1 MSNQV
6 IENRERLFSI
16 GKSSKERVN
25 KTLNY
30 LENYYTLS
38 KLKRNDRKESMI
50 KLGKDIEELIKL
62 ISDDINSSK
71 KCLSELDKK
80 ALKPKALINESF
92 FDGVIEYERNER
104 MPGWENR
111 MKDLKMM
118 KEQVEQIIKLSKAEN
133 IYQIFQQYNDILKEL
148 NIK

>member
-50 KLGKDIEELIKL
+50 KLGKDIEDLIKL

-104 MPGWENR
+104 MPEWENR

-118 KEQVEQIIKLSKAEN
+118 KEQIEQIIKLSKAEN